1 MVIPHHRFKELAAL
15 YRDKYKEEIT
25 LYALKFTYLNLLQ
38 GVKTALAQKLEQNF
52 NCDFLNHGAGII
64 GNYEIVEPE
73 PEPPKIERIRGI
85 DYSDYALFDLILHP
99 DENKHSKRDTYKHA
113 ISQDKKYAVLFCQ
126 KHGDMVHQGY
136 MHKRNGITTRYQGC
150 CVVCEVDLRA
160 RAKNTEGE
168 LKEERKKQI
177 IEFNNA
183 YLASIGR
190 KARGGNPSQ
199 ELRNNPPH
207 TKEEQN

>member
-1 MVIPHHRFKELAAL
+1 MVIPYHRFKELAAL
-15 YRDKYKEEIT
+15 YRDKHKEEIT

-38 GVKTALAQKLEQNF
+38 GVKTALAQKLEENF
-52 NCDFLNHGAGII
+52 NCDFLNHGTGII
-64 GNYEIVEPE
+64 GKYEIAEPE
-73 PEPPKIERIRGI
+73 PEPPKIERIRGV

-113 ISQDKKYAVLFCQ
+113 ISQDKKYAILFCQ
-126 KHGDMVHQGY
+126 KHGDMVHQGN
-136 MHKRNGITTRYQGC
+136 MHKRNGVTTRYQGC
-150 CVVCEVDLRA
+150 CLVCEVDLRA

-168 LKEERKKQI
+168 LKEERKNQI
-177 IEFNNA
+177 IKFSNA

-190 KARGGNPSQ
+190 KARGGNPSPK
-199 ELRNNPPH
+199 LRSNPPH

>member
-1 MVIPHHRFKELAAL
+1 MVIPYHRFKELAAL
-15 YRDKYKEEIT
+15 YRDKHKEEIT

-38 GVKTALAQKLEQNF
+38 GVKTALAQKLEENF

-73 PEPPKIERIRGI
+73 PEPLKTERIRGI

-113 ISQDKKYAVLFCQ
+113 ISQDKKYAILFCQ
-126 KHGDMVHQGY
+126 KHGDMVHQGN
-136 MHKRNGITTRYQGC
+136 MHKRNGVTTRYQGC
-150 CVVCEVDLRA
+150 CLVCEVDLRA

-168 LKEERKKQI
+168 LKEERKNQI
-177 IEFNNA
+177 IKFSNA

-190 KARGGNPSQ
+190 KARGGNPSPK
-199 ELRNNPPH
+199 LRSNTPH

>member
-1 MVIPHHRFKELAAL
+1 MVIQYHRFKELAAL

-52 NCDFLNHGAGII
+52 NCDFLNHGTGIV

-73 PEPPKIERIRGI
+73 PLKNERFRGI

-150 CVVCEVDLRA
+150 CLVCEVDLRA

>member
-1 MVIPHHRFKELAAL
+1 MVIPYHRFKELAAL

-38 GVKTALAQKLEQNF
+38 GVKTALAQKLEENF
-52 NCDFLNHGAGII
+52 NCDFLNHGTGIV

-73 PEPPKIERIRGI
+73 PLKTERIRGI
-85 DYSDYALFDLILHP
+85 DYSDHALFDLILHP

-150 CVVCEVDLRA
+150 CMVCEVDLRA

-190 KARGGNPSQ
+190 KARGGNPSPK
-199 ELRNNPPH
+199 LRSNPPH

>member
-1 MVIPHHRFKELAAL
+1 MVIPYHRFKELAAL

-73 PEPPKIERIRGI
+73 LLKTERFRGI
-85 DYSDYALFDLILHP
+85 DYSDHALFDLILHP

-136 MHKRNGITTRYQGC
+136 MHKRNGVTTRYQGC
-150 CVVCEVDLRA
+150 CMVCEVDFKA

-177 IEFNNA
+177 TQFSNA

-190 KARGGNPSQ
+190 KARGGNPSPK
-199 ELRNNPPH
+199 LRSNPPH

>member
-1 MVIPHHRFKELAAL
+1 MVIPYHRFKELAAL
-15 YRDKYKEEIT
+15 YRDKHKEEVT

-52 NCDFLNHGAGII
+52 NCDFLNHGTGIV

-73 PEPPKIERIRGI
+73 PLKNERFRGI

>member
-1 MVIPHHRFKELAAL
+1 MVIPYHRFKELAAL
-15 YRDKYKEEIT
+15 YRDKHKEEIT

-38 GVKTALAQKLEQNF
+38 GVKTALAQKLEENF

-73 PEPPKIERIRGI
+73 PEPLKTERIRGI

-113 ISQDKKYAVLFCQ
+113 ISQYKKYAILFCQ
-126 KHGDMVHQGY
+126 KHGDMVHQGN
-136 MHKRNGITTRYQGC
+136 MHKRNGVTTRYQGC
-150 CVVCEVDLRA
+150 CLVCEVDLRA

-168 LKEERKKQI
+168 LKEERKNQI
-177 IEFNNA
+177 IKFSNA

-190 KARGGNPSQ
+190 KARGGNPSPK
-199 ELRNNPPH
+199 LRSNPPH